1 MKSFNTI
8 LKRASERKGGD
19 DSLFGM
25 LPTSVSQQ
33 DYPVNRREQLRR
45 YGMFAEL
52 G

>member
-1 MKSFNTI
+1 MLL
-8 LKRASERKGGD
+8 LKNYNV
-19 DSLFGM
+19 
-25 LPTSVSQQ
+25 TSVSQQ